1 MKKPLIKTCFLILSL
16 ILLCVTPAG
25 SEETSYLYKAVVK
38 STVAGVYQVANWR
51 TPLLTQ
57 ALLNEEI
64 EVLSTSGIYVFA
76 RVPDGYSGYLRQT
89 DITDDLSSINAAGD
103 KVIVKSNFAAVSD
116 SLGREIII
124 APMSSVFFGRRDG
137 NKYIITLPQNVIGY
151 INAEDVLFLQRNE
164 RIPLGDGKKF
174 ADTAMLLMG
183 VNYLWGGCSINGIDC
198 SGLTYI
204 AAKMN
209 GLTIPR
215 DSQPQSLVGVTV
227 DLADAVIGDQLFFS
241 SDNRKLTV
249 SHTGIYLGNG
259 DFVHSSGSLGVAVT
273 NIYTSEYYKER
284 FMFAK
289 SRF

>member
-1 MKKPLIKTCFLILSL
+1 MKKPLYKTCSIILLL
-16 ILLCVTPAG
+16 ILLCVTQASG
-25 SEETSYLYKAVVK
+25 QETSYLYKAVVK
-38 STVAGVYQVANWR
+38 TTVAGVYQVANWR

-64 EVLSTSGIYVFA
+64 EVLSTSGVFVFA
-76 RVPDGYSGYLRQT
+76 RVPDGYSGYIRQI

-103 KVIVKSNFAAVSD
+103 KVIVKSAYAAVSD
-116 SLGREIII
+116 SFGGEIIK
-124 APMSSVFFGRRDG
+124 APMSSVFYGRLDG
-137 NKYIITLPQNVIGY
+137 NKYVITLPQNVIGY

-174 ADTAMLLMG
+174 ADYAMLLMG

-204 AAKMN
+204 AAKLN

-215 DSQPQSLVGVTV
+215 DSRPQSLTGFSIS
-227 DLADAVIGDQLFFS
+227 LADAVAGDQLFFS

-259 DFVHSSGSLGVAVT
+259 DFVHSSGGNGV
-273 NIYTSEYYKER
+273 NISNINTDEYYQQR
-284 FMFAK
+284 FMFA
-289 SRF
+289 RRQF